1 MKKAFCLLFLF
12 PVILLSG
19 CNSPGYTQTNETEKA
34 LETYYAAVRES
45 VAQTGGAIY
54 VNIHMKDT
62 VVSKKDTTE
71 RYEYVYTVSEN
82 KEDFNYRCYN
92 AEDKL
97 TAHYFTNKD
106 GEVINQ
112 LTGEK
117 VDNFATYQNHQKN
130 PISSLQLF
138 RMDSNFKVQDAT
150 ISSITMEQKDEDTLI
165 TVTFHGDKLTG
176 LSIKN
181 EGGLYRTIT
190 SHQRIYTI
198 RENKIAKIE
207 IYDRENAQY
216 QNQTGTIDTDTVV
229 EINYYGKSSDI

>member
-1 MKKAFCLLFLF
+1 MKKAFCLLFLL
-12 PVILLSG
+12 PVILFSG
-19 CNSPGYTQTNETEKA
+19 CNTAGYTQTEETEKA

-45 VAQTGGAIY
+45 VAQTGGAIN
-54 VNIHMKDT
+54 VDIHMKDT
-62 VVSKKDTTE
+62 VVSKKDASE
-71 RYEYVYTVSEN
+71 RYEYVYQVNGN
-82 KEDFNYRCYN
+82 KESFNYRCYD

-97 TAHYFTNKD
+97 TAHYFTNTSD
-106 GEVINQ
+106 EVVDQ

-117 VDNFATYQNHQKN
+117 TEKFAAYQNHQKN

-150 ISSITMEQKDEDTLI
+150 ISSITMEQKAEDTLI

-190 SHQRIYTI
+190 SHKRIYTI
-198 RENKIAKIE
+198 REGKIAKIE

-229 EINYYGKSSDI
+229 EINYYGTSSDI